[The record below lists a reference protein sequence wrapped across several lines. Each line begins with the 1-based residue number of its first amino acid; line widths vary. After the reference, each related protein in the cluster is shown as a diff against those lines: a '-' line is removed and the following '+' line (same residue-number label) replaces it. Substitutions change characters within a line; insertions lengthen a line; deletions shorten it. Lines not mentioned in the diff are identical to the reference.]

1 MSSKEGLTFNTP
13 QKKGIFVALTIT
25 LVVAVGVFIGA
36 AFFIPQDTS
45 FAFPKEAIT
54 PIKQETAAILLDVNI
69 ADTSQF
75 VALRGIGPVLARRIV
90 NYRDVMGGF
99 SSIDQIANV
108 YGIKP
113 EVFEEIKG
121 SLYTNSSTIP
131 ASAYNT
137 RSVPQQNVSKEI
149 LNVDI
154 NIADAEDFAQLP
166 GIGKVLSQR
175 IINYRNALGGF
186 EETSQISKVFNLK
199 PEVFE
204 RVVPYLYVDPVTM
217 PAWLSAKQ
225 EEKSGQPVAET
236 PYPSDKP
243 RRSGPIASLED
254 NNAPNARSEQPLGQ
268 ARIGATR
275 SMDSELILDLNMAD
289 SAQLVQLPGIGT
301 KLAPRIVRYR
311 RMLGY
316 FKSLSQLKNVY
327 GLSETNYLLMTRQ
340 LRIGDT
346 DSYPRKDLNA
356 SPAYRLAGYPSISRQ
371 LSEAIVKHRKQL
383 GWYESWDQVAMVD
396 GMTPEALAELKS
408 YFEM

>member
-1 MSSKEGLTFNTP
+1 MSSKEGLTFNNP
-13 QKKGIFVALTIT
+13 QKKGIFVALTIA
-25 LVVAVGVFIGA
+25 LVAAAGVFVGV
-36 AFFIPQDTS
+36 AFFTPQDKS
-45 FAFPKEAIT
+45 FSFPKEAIT
-54 PIKQETAAILLDVNI
+54 PIKQETAILLDVNI
-69 ADTSQF
+69 ADTTQF
-75 VALRGIGPVLARRIV
+75 MELRGIGPALARRIV
-90 NYRDVMGGF
+90 NYRDVMGGY

-137 RSVPQQNVSKEI
+137 RSVPQEDRTKEI
-149 LNVDI
+149 LHVDI

-204 RVVPYLYVDPVTM
+204 RVAPYLYVDPVTL

-225 EEKSGQPVAET
+225 EEKNNQPVAET
-236 PYPSDKP
+236 PYPSNKQE
-243 RRSGPIASLED
+243 RNGPIASIED
-254 NNAPNARSEQPLGQ
+254 NYAPNAAPEQTRSQ

-275 SMDSELILDLNMAD
+275 SMDPELIVDLNMAD
-289 SAQLVQLPGIGT
+289 SAQLVQLPGIGS
-301 KLAPRIVRYR
+301 KLAPRIIRYR

-316 FKSLSQLKNVY
+316 FKSLSQLRNVY

-346 DSYPRKDLNA
+346 NTYPRKDLNA
-356 SPAYRLAGYPSISRQ
+356 SPAYRLAGYPSVSRQ
-371 LSEAIVKHRKQL
+371 LSESIVKHRKQL
-383 GWYESWDQVAMVD
+383 GWYESWDQVAMVE
-396 GMTPEALAELKS
+396 GMTPEALAELKA

>member
-1 MSSKEGLTFNTP
+1 MSSKEGLTFNNP
-13 QKKGIFVALTIT
+13 QKKGIFVALTIV
-25 LVVAVGVFIGA
+25 LVVAIGGFIGS
-36 AFFIPQDTS
+36 AFFIPKDNP

-54 PIKQETAAILLDVNI
+54 QIKQETAGILLDVNI

-75 VALRGIGPVLARRIV
+75 MALRGIGSVLARRIV

-99 SSIDQIANV
+99 SSIDQVANV

-131 ASAYNT
+131 SSAYNT
-137 RSVPQQNVSKEI
+137 RSIPQRDDLREI

-154 NIADAEDFAQLP
+154 NIADAEEFAQLP

-186 EETSQISKVFNLK
+186 EKTSQISKVFNLK

-204 RVVPYLYVDPVTM
+204 RIAPYLYVDSVTLPV
-217 PAWLSAKQ
+217 WLSAKQ
-225 EEKSGQPVAET
+225 EEKNGQPVAET

-243 RRSGPIASLED
+243 RRSGPIASIED
-254 NNAPNARSEQPLGQ
+254 HNAPNVSEQTRGQ

-275 SMDSELILDLNMAD
+275 SMDPELIVDLNLAD
-289 SAQLVQLPGIGT
+289 SAQLVQLPGIGS
-301 KLAPRIVRYR
+301 KLAPRIIRYR

-316 FKSLSQLKNVY
+316 FKSLAQLKNVY

-346 DSYPRKDLNA
+346 GSYPRKDLNA
-356 SPAYRLAGYPSISRQ
+356 SPAYRLAGYPYISRQ
-371 LSEAIVKHRKQL
+371 LSESIVKHRKQL

-396 GMTPEALAELKS
+396 GMTPEALAELKA